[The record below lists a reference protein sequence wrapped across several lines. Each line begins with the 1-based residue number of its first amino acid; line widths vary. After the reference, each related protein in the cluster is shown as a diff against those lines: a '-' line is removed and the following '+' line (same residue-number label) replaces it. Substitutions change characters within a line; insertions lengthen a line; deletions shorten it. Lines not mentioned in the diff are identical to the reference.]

1 MSLRSNLYA
10 VTKHSAAGVYY
21 RAKSLRNAFANP
33 KYIFL
38 NCIPKSGTHMINGIV
53 EEITQNNVSLL
64 EVSDMAFNGMFYDY
78 ENHESKIR
86 SFPDNSFV
94 LSHLAGVESNRKL
107 IANYGD
113 KQIFLYRD
121 PRDVA
126 VSYTNW
132 AMKQSRSFMC
142 DILTRQ
148 ASFDDALS
156 LVLKGFA
163 PYEVGAN
170 YAAFPGVL
178 KWYRDYQPWL
188 SCPDTFALKF
198 EDIIGLRGGGDED
211 LRFKVIKDL
220 CDYLAVDKSA
230 EDIAAK
236 FASDTF
242 NIDPKKSHTFH
253 KGMGGKIH
261 NWKKYFKDQHF
272 KIFEENGGAQILT
285 AYGYDE

>member
-1 MSLRSNLYA
+1 MSLKSNMYA
-10 VTKHSAAGVYY
+10 VTKHSAAGIYY
-21 RAKSLRNAFANP
+21 GAKSLRNAFAAP

-53 EEITQNNVSLL
+53 EEITKKNVSLL

-78 ENHESKIR
+78 KNHQSKIR
-86 SFPDNSFV
+86 SFPNNAFV
-94 LSHLAGVESNRKL
+94 LSHLTAVESNRKL

-132 AMKQSRSFMC
+132 AMKQQRSFMC

-148 ASFDDALS
+148 NSFEDALS
-156 LVLKGFA
+156 LVLKGFS
-163 PYEVGAN
+163 PYEVGSN
-170 YAAFPGVL
+170 YMAFPGVL

-188 SCPDTFALKF
+188 SCPDTFVLKF
-198 EDIIGLRGGGDED
+198 EDIIGLRGGGDEN

-220 CDYLAVDKSA
+220 SQYLNVDKSA
-230 EDIAAK
+230 EEIEAK

-261 NWKKYFKDQHF
+261 NWKKYFKDQHVEIF
-272 KIFEENGGAQILT
+272 KEYGGDKILS